1 MVEGELKRAL
11 GFWTTWAMC
20 LGLVTCST
28 TLMTLSLGFGDLG
41 AGFTGTH
48 VLALA
53 FIILVCLAF
62 SELATTYPK
71 ASSVELYTS
80 MALGRVAGVSV
91 GLWYGFK
98 DIFGFPAQ
106 STLAGIILEH
116 FFPQM
121 PWWSWAILVLTIFMI
136 TNMLGIIVAGY
147 TQLALLII
155 MIGSYLAMAIIGF
168 TIGKP
173 NWNYLTET
181 LLSPPASELY
191 PGTPAG
197 LPSVAVLML
206 AAVWLFI
213 GMEVAAPLVEE
224 IKNPSRT
231 VPLAMITSMITLFA
245 VEQFLGLSWAA
256 SAPREILLSEPYHV
270 GAAEYLIGLAG
281 GVWFAIISLL
291 ATGTT
296 INSVM
301 AGATRVL
308 YGMSREGYLPKV
320 FGWLHPRFRTPWGSL
335 IILYVL
341 MLLVIGSAVAFLGL
355 EAPFNLALSCCF
367 VFLLIY
373 LFMFINVIALRIKRP
388 QDPRPFRM
396 GGPSKA
402 PILAVIGIISTLFI
416 LVYTVAPP
424 YGNLNILI
432 YGGIYSI
439 VLFLI
444 ALAIYYVRAP
454 KTVQAS

>member
-1 MVEGELKRAL
+1 MAELKRAL

-41 AGFTGTH
+41 AGFTVTH
-48 VLALA
+48 ILALL

-62 SELATTYPK
+62 SELATTYPR
-71 ASSVELYTS
+71 ASSLELYTTK
-80 MALGRVAGVSV
+80 ALGRAAGISV

-98 DIFGFPAQ
+98 DIFGFPAE

-116 FFPQM
+116 FFPQV
-121 PWWSWAILVLTIFMI
+121 PWWGWAILVLTIFMI
-136 TNMLGIIVAGY
+136 TNMLGIVVAGY

-155 MIGSYLAMAIIGF
+155 MVCSYVAMAVVGL
-168 TIGKP
+168 TLGKP
-173 NWNYLTET
+173 DWSYLTET
-181 LLSPPASELY
+181 FLFPPASELY

-197 LPSVAVLML
+197 LPSIAVLML

-213 GMEVAAPLVEE
+213 GVEVAAPLAEE
-224 IKNPSRT
+224 VKNPSKT
-231 VPLAMITSMITLFA
+231 IPLAMITSMITLFA

-256 SAPREILLSEPYHV
+256 SVPREVLLSEPYHV
-270 GAAEYLIGLAG
+270 GAAEYLLGPIG
-281 GVWFAIISLL
+281 GVWFAIISLF

-308 YGMSREGYLPKV
+308 YGMSREGYLPKI

-341 MLLVIGSAVAFLGL
+341 MLLVIGSAVTFLGL
-355 EAPFNLALSCCF
+355 EAPFSLALSCCF
-367 VFLLIY
+367 VFLIIY

-388 QDPRPFRM
+388 QDPRPFKM
-396 GGPSKA
+396 GGPSKV
-402 PILAVIGIISTLFI
+402 PILAVIGVISTLFI

-424 YGNLNILI
+424 YGNINILI
-432 YGGIYSI
+432 YGGVYS
-439 VLFLI
+439 VALFLV
-444 ALAIYYVRAP
+444 ALLIYYLRAR
-454 KTVQAS
+454 KESLS